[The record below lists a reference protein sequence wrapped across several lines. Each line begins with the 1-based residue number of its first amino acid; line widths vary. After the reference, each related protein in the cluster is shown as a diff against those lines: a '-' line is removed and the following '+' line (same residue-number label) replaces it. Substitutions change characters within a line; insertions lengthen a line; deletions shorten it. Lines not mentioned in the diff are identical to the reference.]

1 MPGSA
6 KLQSIDAVAAV
17 STALRCFEEE
27 AVATLGD
34 LDLEIGRILRW
45 IDHDRKDYWKDQLR
59 RGYEKLSEARIN
71 LERRRVLAT
80 SDLGP
85 SCHEEQKALEAAKRR
100 VRLAEEKIE
109 TVRRWSHVIDRELI
123 EFRAA
128 LNQLAGWLE
137 ADLPQAQALLKR
149 MIQALTRYVALQ
161 ASPQAVPPPR
171 WSDVSG
177 DEQPPQG
184 DEAVATGPAPEN
196 SPPAAPVEGE
206 EPVPEES

>member
-6 KLQSIDAVAAV
+6 KLQSIDAVQSLAA
-17 STALRCFEEE
+17 ALRCFDEE

-45 IDHDRKDYWKDQLR
+45 IDHDRKEYWKDQLR
-59 RGYEKLSEARIN
+59 RGYEKLSEARIA

-85 SCHEEQKALEAAKRR
+85 SCHEEQKALDAAKRR

-109 TVRRWSHVIDRELI
+109 AVRRWSHVIDRELI
-123 EFRAA
+123 EFRSA

-137 ADLPQAQALLKR
+137 VDLPQGLALLER
-149 MIQALTRYVALQ
+149 MIQALARYVALQ
-161 ASPQAVPPPR
+161 ASPQAVAAPS
-171 WSDVSG
+171 WSDVCG
-177 DEQPPQG
+177 EERQPDG
-184 DEAVATGPAPEN
+184 VAAVAADPPPVN
-196 SPPAAPVEGE
+196 PPPAAPVEGANPVE
-206 EPVPEES
+206 EEG